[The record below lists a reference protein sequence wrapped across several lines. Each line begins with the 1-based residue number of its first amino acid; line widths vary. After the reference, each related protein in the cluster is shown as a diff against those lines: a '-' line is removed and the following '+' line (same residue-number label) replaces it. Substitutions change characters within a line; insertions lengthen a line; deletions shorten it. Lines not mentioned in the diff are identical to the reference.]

1 MITFIHSFIS
11 LLGIKLPNALTQLRH
26 RFFVRFNG
34 GGWGYMGLY
43 RAVWDV
49 FLMAA
54 TITTAV
60 ATAAVTA

>member
-1 MITFIHSFIS
+1 MPDKKTMPELHCNS
-11 LLGIKLPNALTQLRH
+11 GIVFLSGLM
-26 RFFVRFNG
+26 G

>member
-1 MITFIHSFIS
+1 M
-11 LLGIKLPNALTQLRH
+11 PNKKNEAGVALQLRL
-26 RFFVRFNG
+26 RFLSGLMG
-34 GGWGYMGLY
+34 GGWGYMGGIGLY

-54 TITTAV
+54 TITTTV

>member
-1 MITFIHSFIS
+1 MPDKKTMPELHCNS
-11 LLGIKLPNALTQLRH
+11 GIV
-26 RFFVRFNG
+26 FFVRFNG

>member
-1 MITFIHSFIS
+1 M
-11 LLGIKLPNALTQLRH
+11 QLRH

>member
-1 MITFIHSFIS
+1 MPDKKTMPE
-11 LLGIKLPNALTQLRH
+11 LQLQLRH

-34 GGWGYMGLY
+34 GIGLY

-54 TITTAV
+54 TITTTV